1 MTDLIPS
8 FWLITVLSFGV
19 SLTTCIVIIAWF
31 NGRKAK
37 PELLDVHAG
46 SVQAVHTQPT
56 PRLGGIAVAVGV
68 CAGVAVAWSVLKLQS
83 SIVWLPLATAVPVF
97 FAGLMEDIYGGVP
110 ARVRLIASA
119 AAGILFILSSGY
131 WIQRLDIFGLDWLL
145 AAAPII
151 AIAFTIFACVGA
163 THAVNLIDGLNGLAG
178 GFAVAASLCL
188 ALVAYTAGLQGHVV
202 FLLILAASITGF
214 LVVNFPFGK
223 IFLGDAGAYTIGHAL
238 VWTAVSI
245 LALADDVSAFALL
258 LIFFWPICD
267 TCFAI
272 ARRLYAGQPIGMPD
286 RGHFHH
292 IVYAAVE
299 RLANGHVSALVLN
312 STATLI
318 ILPLMVGPIV
328 LAVAVMD
335 NAPLAVMCTAGSAA
349 SYIATYFLILRVA
362 TKLIPLGKFDSTKT
376 YD

>member
-1 MTDLIPS
+1 M
-8 FWLITVLSFGV
+8 
-19 SLTTCIVIIAWF
+19 CIGIIAWF

-37 PELLDVHAG
+37 PEFLDAHAG

-56 PRLGGIAVAVGV
+56 PRLGGFAVAMGL
-68 CAGVAVAWSVLKLQS
+68 CTSVAIAWSVTKLQS
-83 SIVWLPLATAVPVF
+83 SIFWLPLATAIPVC

-110 ARVRLIASA
+110 ARVRLFASA

-145 AAAPII
+145 SAVPII

-178 GFAVAASLCL
+178 GFAVAASLGL
-188 ALVAYTAGLQGHVV
+188 ALVAYTAGLPGHVV

-214 LVVNFPFGK
+214 LVVNFPFGI

-258 LIFFWPICD
+258 LILFWPICD

-272 ARRLYAGQPIGMPD
+272 ARRLYAGKPIGMPD

-292 IVYAAVE
+292 IVYDAVG
-299 RLANGHVSALVLN
+299 RIVRGRASPLFVN
-312 STATLI
+312 STASLVV
-318 ILPLMVGPIV
+318 LPFMIGPMVA
-328 LAVAVMD
+328 AVAVR
-335 NAPLAVMCTAGSAA
+335 NNTPVAAACTAGFTVL
-349 SYIATYFLILRVA
+349 YLLTYVLVRRVA
-362 TKLIPLGKFDSTKT
+362 TSSVSLNEATKVANCLGQEPKS
-376 YD
+376 